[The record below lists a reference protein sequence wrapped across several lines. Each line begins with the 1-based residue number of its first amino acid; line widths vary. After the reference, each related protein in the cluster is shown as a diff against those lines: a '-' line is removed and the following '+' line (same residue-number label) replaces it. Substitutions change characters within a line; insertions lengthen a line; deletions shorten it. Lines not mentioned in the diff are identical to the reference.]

1 MQFAADAELPPAAGQ
16 AISFGEAVVDLAC
29 GGAGDLDPIIQPRW
43 HQMSVM
49 TLVPPHMNDKGKRLR
64 ALNTVS
70 CGHVPFCTSLRPSLV
85 ALGIEGHE
93 GVCVAAC
100 CQLPEDAV
108 LYPPMTFHQK
118 VDEVMGQ
125 MVVVP
130 GGRLHHHIVGVL
142 TTHFHGVLPLACST
156 EDDLHS
162 CIR

>member
-1 MQFAADAELPPAAGQ
+1 
-16 AISFGEAVVDLAC
+16 
-29 GGAGDLDPIIQPRW
+29 
-43 HQMSVM
+43 MSVM
-49 TLVPPHMNDKGKRLR
+49 TLVPPHMDDKSQRLR

-70 CGHVPFCTSLRPSLV
+70 GGRVPFRTSLRPSFV
-85 ALGIEGHE
+85 TLGIEGHE
-93 GVCVAAC
+93 GVCVTAG

-130 GGRLHHHIVGVL
+130 GGGLHHHIVGVL
-142 TTHFHGVLPLACST
+142 TTHFDGILPLTCST

-162 CIR
+162 CTR